1 MINDFV
7 NLYFEFGSID
17 NALIEL
23 RKIVPSNEYERFLAG
38 LNRFRKGKLL
48 RMS

>member
-7 NLYFEFGSID
+7 NLYFKFGSID

-23 RKIVPSNEYERFLAG
+23 KKIVSCTEYERFLTG
-38 LNRFRKGKLL
+38 LNRIKKG
-48 RMS
+48 